1 MTEKEYP
8 LWDLTN
14 VYPSIDSDEFKG
26 AKDDFKNQ
34 LEGLEKYVQENGID
48 PNTTEIKEDNA
59 RLAKIITTFL
69 EKTNA
74 AYKLGWT
81 INAYL
86 SSFITTDSFD
96 DVAKKEYSSLEPLAV
111 RLSQHEDV
119 LFKGWLGKLGERLPE
134 IVKQNKYLEG
144 HAFYLQE
151 VVEQSQFMMS
161 SAEEELASELSLSS
175 GSIWSKL
182 QGDMTSMLSWDVE
195 NEDSEVES
203 LPMTSIIGLRTHS
216 NETMRRRGYEAE
228 LEAWKSIEV
237 PLAFAMNGIKGQ
249 QNTLYKRRGR
259 VDSVHDAVSQ
269 GRIDHETLEA
279 MLSAMKASFPIFRK
293 YFKGKAKRLGKDQL
307 AWWDL
312 FAPMGKSEKSFSY
325 PDAKKLVLEN
335 FAVFSEDMADLA
347 QRAFDNN
354 WVDVGPRKGKRAGA
368 FCMRVPGVGESRI
381 LMNFNH
387 SLSSV
392 LTLAHELGHG
402 FHNQCLLERTV
413 LQSRTPMTMAETAS
427 IMCETVL
434 ANAALKMTD
443 DPEEE
448 LYLLDTMLV
457 GDSQIVVDI
466 YSRYIF
472 ETEVFKRRDKSV
484 LSADELNE
492 IMESAQKETYGDGLD
507 PRYLQKYM
515 WTWKPHYYR
524 PGLSFYNFPYT
535 FGKLFGTG
543 LYAIYQEQGEAF
555 VEDYKKLLSSTGM
568 GNAADLAAH
577 FGIDIRS
584 TKFWEGSLSVI
595 EKRIERYLEL

>member
-1 MTEKEYP
+1 MSEKEYP
-8 LWDLTN
+8 RWDLTN
-14 VYPSIDSDEFKG
+14 VYPSIDSNEFKQAKDEFK
-26 AKDDFKNQ
+26 KMIEN
-34 LEGLEKYVQENGID
+34 LEEYVQENGID
-48 PNTTEIKEDNA
+48 PNTEVIKEDDA
-59 RLAKIITTFL
+59 RLAEVIKVFLQKVNTT
-69 EKTNA
+69 
-74 AYKLGWT
+74 YKLGWT
-81 INAYL
+81 IRAYL
-86 SSFITTDSFD
+86 SSFIATDAFD
-96 DVAKKEYSSLEPLAV
+96 EAAKKESSSLEPLSV
-111 RLSQHEDV
+111 RLSQQEDV

-134 IVKQNKYLEG
+134 IIKHNEYLQG

-161 SAEEELASELSLSS
+161 SAEEELASELSLSG
-175 GSIWSKL
+175 GSIWAKL
-182 QGDMTSMLSWDVE
+182 QGDMTSMLNWDVE
-195 NEDSEVES
+195 NENGEIES
-203 LPMTSIIGLRTHS
+203 LPITAIIGLRSHAS
-216 NETMRRRGYEAE
+216 ETMRRRGYEAE

-279 MLSAMKASFPIFRK
+279 MLSAMKASFPVFRK
-293 YFKGKAKRLGKDQL
+293 YFKGKAKRLGKEQL

-312 FAPMGKSEKSFSY
+312 FAPMGKSEKTYSY
-325 PDAKKLVLEN
+325 SNAKDLVIEN
-335 FAVFSEDMADLA
+335 FAIFSEDMADMA
-347 QRAFDNN
+347 QRAFANN

-368 FCMRVPGVGESRI
+368 FCMRVPGVDESRI

-387 SLSSV
+387 SLDSV
-392 LTLAHELGHG
+392 LTLAHELGHA
-402 FHNQCLLERTV
+402 FHNQCLLERTI
-413 LQSRTPMTMAETAS
+413 LQSSTPMTMAETAS

-443 DPEEE
+443 DPDEE
-448 LYLLDTMLV
+448 LYLLETMLV
-457 GDSQIVVDI
+457 GDSQVVVDI
-466 YSRYIF
+466 YSRYLF
-472 ETEVFKRRDKSV
+472 ETEVFKRRDKSM

-535 FGKLFGTG
+535 FGKLFATG

-568 GNAADLAAH
+568 GNAADLAAQ

-595 EKRIERYLEL
+595 EKRIDRYLEL